1 MGGIHQLAE
10 LIPGAAN
17 YMEMANIQP
26 GEEVLVIPATDC
38 DEIVIE
44 AVIAS
49 VRMVGATPT
58 VAYAPPPELYFH
70 EAPDSLVE
78 AMCAADTVL
87 DLGAFVWGHS
97 DGSLRAM
104 AEYLTKGALLI
115 PPTPAR
121 LRSEAALFPI
131 PLIRAIARKVYD
143 QVQKPDGTKIRVTS
157 PSGTDLTAEVFRTQ
171 TGTDGYMKPLA
182 PGEFHVFPSGVVGFV
197 PPLNVNGEAIF
208 EAYTGF
214 GRLSEPV
221 TFVIKEGYVT
231 RIKGGWEARE
241 IETRIEGAVNGNHVC
256 EIMWGIVPKNNVDL
270 ETKPISME
278 SERSPRTLHIGL
290 GDVKLNGGPKRAVG
304 EGPHWSTLHQDGYM
318 MYPTLVVGEDVVQ
331 DHGHLTILDDPE
343 IAALARQYGD
353 PKQVLSYG
361 EVRA

>member
-10 LIPGAAN
+10 LMPGAVN
-17 YMEMANIQP
+17 YIEMAHIKP

-38 DEIVIE
+38 EELVVE
-44 AVIAS
+44 AVIAA
-49 VRMVGATPT
+49 VRMVGASPT

-70 EAPDSLVE
+70 EPPDSLVE

-121 LRSEAALFPI
+121 LRSEAARFPI
-131 PLIRAIARKVYD
+131 PLIRAIAHKVYD

-157 PSGTDLTAEVFRTQ
+157 PGGTDLTAEVFRMQ
-171 TGTDGYMKPLA
+171 TGTDGYIKPLA

-197 PPLNVNGEAIF
+197 PPLNVNGKAVF
-208 EAYTGF
+208 EAYTAF
-214 GRLSEPV
+214 GRLSQPV
-221 TFVIKEGYVT
+221 TFHIKDAYVT
-231 RIKGGWEARE
+231 RIQGGWEAEE
-241 IETRIEGAVNGNHVC
+241 IEARIEGAVNGNHVC

-270 ETKPISME
+270 ATRPISME
-278 SERSPRTLHIGL
+278 SERSPKTLHIGL
-290 GDVKLNGGPKRAVG
+290 GDVKLNGGPKRASGV
-304 EGPHWSTLHQDGYM
+304 GPHWTTLHQDGYM
-318 MYPTLVVGEDVVQ
+318 LYPTLVVGDETVQ
-331 DHGHLTILDDPE
+331 DHGHLTALDDRE
-343 IAALARQYGD
+343 ILELARRYGD
-353 PKQVLSYG
+353 PKEVLKYG